1 MNMQLKILNPT
12 DFPDPSEEFQSY
24 FDSYLE
30 LCEFSIEE
38 KLGVLFYLGATL
50 PGKLRDINPESS
62 EFTEYMRVLSLYSK
76 STGDFSD
83 YGDLNDAI
91 FSAWIYNA
99 NLAISK
105 ISADDTSIDE
115 NLRSLPFGNIIVG
128 KSYPKNDFLEMF
140 KYDSFSL
147 NVVQNLNDTLF
158 IQTGLHLKDKGYSC
172 ARAYE
177 AGFAYRMMMLNM
189 DLKGTD
195 YLLSRI
201 NSCLSPLFESL
212 FYAPM
217 LYVFNQ
223 NAFKANHLFSQILN
237 NFYGGQ
243 NSKLFPVA
251 QSIHLYHQY
260 IFYKENSSELRNEWL
275 FNHDVEEGSAL
286 SIFLNALN
294 IRKTNLKENAEAIK
308 NSGEVYESSLID
320 AQIDT
325 NDFLKA
331 ILGVIQSK
339 YSINGYD
346 EFVQGEGAKWNTTWN
361 NKGDYIQYLV
371 ILYYETCLHALAV
384 DEII

>member
-1 MNMQLKILNPT
+1 MQLKILNPT

>member
-1 MNMQLKILNPT
+1 MQLKILNPT

-38 KLGVLFYLGATL
+38 KLGILFYLGATL

-128 KSYPKNDFLEMF
+128 KSDPKNDFLEMF

-195 YLLSRI
+195 FLLSRI